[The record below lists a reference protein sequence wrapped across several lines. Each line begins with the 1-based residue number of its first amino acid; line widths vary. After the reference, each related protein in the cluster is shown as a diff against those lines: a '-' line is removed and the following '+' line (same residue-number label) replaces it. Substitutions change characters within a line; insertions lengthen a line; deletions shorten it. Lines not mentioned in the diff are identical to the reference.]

1 MDVRQLAFLA
11 GQPSAAVKNREHFW
25 GMPKRGLAFLLANV
39 MFWQPMWA
47 QADGIVVATP
57 GTSLGQAGNGVP
69 IVQIATPNGTGL
81 SHNQFHDY
89 NVGTQGVILNNV
101 ANQTGATQLGGII
114 VGNPNLTSGVA
125 AQTILNEVVG
135 GSPSQLRGYT
145 EVAGQSARV
154 IVANPYGISC
164 NGCGFI
170 NTPRVTLTTGKPV
183 LDNGRLDRFQVDQG
197 SVTIDGA
204 GLNANNVDRFEII
217 TRSAKINAEIQAKNL
232 TIVAGRNDVNA
243 DSLNATARADDGSA
257 KPQLAIDSSALG
269 GMYAGAIKLV
279 GTEAGVGVKLDGNLA
294 ASGGDIQ
301 LDANGHLSLAQTS
314 AAGAVN
320 VKAASLDARGPV
332 YAGTAVNVQTQGNL
346 TNQQTL
352 AARDSIALTAG
363 GVLTNNGIIEAGVNA
378 DTSRNASGD
387 VNLNAQN
394 FTNTG
399 KSVVASRNLTVNT
412 SQTLNNQGGTLSA
425 GQIANITVGT
435 LDNQNSGR
443 VLSSGNLN
451 LTANQVLNSNG
462 LITSTGHL
470 DATLGHLNNRTGELS
485 SLATATLRMATLDN
499 VAGLVNAGQ
508 ALSITT
514 TGAVNN
520 QGGKLTS
527 LDSLSLNAGQVDN
540 SSKGR
545 IASNK
550 ALTVSV
556 SSLDQHDG
564 GQLTSNTSLT
574 LDLNH
579 GELNNQNGL
588 INAPALVLKNL
599 AQVNN
604 RNGEIS
610 SAQAFTLAAD
620 SLDNSDGKLLG
631 NQAVTLRVQQA
642 LTNIKGLIAAA
653 SVDVQAGSLNN
664 NGGTLTSRTGL
675 ELRVTGQ
682 LDNQDQGLINAS
694 QNLNINAASL
704 NNQNGGSLLGS
715 AIAIDFSGAMGDLNN
730 ANGLITTTGQLSI
743 RNLRDL
749 NNRGGELSSSQS
761 YTLTGRNLDNSD
773 GKLISRQQLDLTADA
788 TTNLNGLISG
798 WQSLSL
804 LGGSLDNRNQGTLS
818 SRDGDVLVDLTGAV
832 RNSNAGALVSHGTLK
847 VTAASLDNSDNG
859 ILSSAG
865 AQTLVIAGT
874 LNNAQGGLIDSGAAL
889 DIQAQTLSNANATI
903 NAQQDIRFTGT
914 DLNNSAGTFA
924 GKGAITLDLLGTLTN
939 TSGKLA
945 SNGPLVIQ
953 RARQIDNQGG
963 QLASQG
969 LLNLLT
975 GGLDNR
981 NGGTVAANDWLTL
994 TANGVVQNS
1003 ANGQIFSS
1011 NAGLTLNAASLD
1023 NAKGTL
1029 QSQGD
1034 LTVKTSG
1041 AIDNQSGRIVA
1052 KDGNLDITA
1061 ASLDSR
1067 GGVLSSLKGAFSSHI
1082 TGVLRNGYD
1091 LNNNRQGGIIQ
1102 AQSLNLKAL
1111 AGLDNY
1117 GGRITAQTGDAIV
1130 DTGTNGNFDNRN
1142 GGLYA
1147 KGRVSVTGNNFD
1159 NSGDNDGQIGGQ
1171 QIDLS
1176 LRGALNNRLGII
1188 ESESTLSITA
1198 ASLDNQTG
1206 QLRALG
1212 NTGKTAFAISGVFDN
1227 RNGTVE
1233 SANSDLS
1240 LGAGGLLNVGGNVL
1254 HVGTGIFDIATGQLG
1269 SAGGNFVTRGGLTL
1283 TADSWTNSS
1292 VIQAG
1297 QLSVNVGSFTQT
1309 ASGQLLAS
1317 TAFSGT
1323 GGTWQ
1328 NDGLI
1333 ASDGTFNLNLS
1344 GAYNGTGRTT
1354 SLGALK
1360 LAANQLNLGAAG
1372 SIAGGAHTEFA
1383 ISGALSS
1390 AGRITSAADLL
1401 INANSIVNQ
1410 GTLGAAQKVELNT
1423 PSLMNNGGLL
1433 FSGADMS
1440 LAVTR
1445 FTNQA
1450 GDLYGLGDV
1459 LIKGLNGAAQASQV
1473 ANLSG
1478 SMESGGTFT
1487 LNAGDFQNRT
1497 LGDDG
1502 TQNFA
1507 VGRKLVS
1514 GYIAVHCLDCDGP
1527 HFQVD
1532 YVAREFFDA
1541 GQDTDTTPSALL
1553 SAGRDLTFNGGTF
1566 LNSKSTVTAAG
1577 NIAIHADTLKNVG
1590 AVGGAVE
1597 RTRIYETPWRDN
1609 HYIYDYLPQVVA
1621 YNQRNNP
1628 IFPNVMYVDSNG
1640 EFRVGIP
1647 VVARAWDGDG
1657 NATGVV
1663 NVKDALTDALVSYGR
1678 WPITQTGYDPDNI
1691 PNSQYDPNNLVQVP
1705 TSLEQYTLI
1714 SDTEV
1719 AIDGTSAAA
1728 GRNAVIQAGGK
1739 VTITATQDLQN
1750 SVIHED
1756 YATNGGANKVANTQ
1770 ASGTGNTVALH
1781 LNAQLAPDLAQQQ
1794 VNPLTLPGFS
1804 LPVGQN
1810 GLFRLSQE
1818 GSTNPTGTGPQS
1830 WSLTGAT
1837 VTASTSAPVTLNRV
1851 QGLPNSAGKSQPHKY
1866 LIETNP
1872 VLTDLKQFMSSDY
1885 LLSNLGYNPDT
1896 SAKRL
1901 GDGLYEQRL
1910 IQQAVVA
1917 RTGQRYID
1925 GQTSDEGLFK
1935 YLMNNAIASKDALNL
1950 SVGVSLTSQQVA
1962 ALTHDIVWL
1971 EEHEVN
1977 GEKVLVPVLYL
1988 AQAEG
1993 RLGPTGALIAG
2004 NDVTLIA
2011 GQNLDNVGTLRATHN
2026 LSATAGKDL
2035 VSSGLI
2041 QAGNRL
2047 DVLAG
2052 NDVVNKSGGI
2062 LAGRDVSV
2070 TATRGDVLNERTVTA
2085 MDSNTRFG
2093 NKHIDYADS
2102 AARIEA
2108 ANDLSVSAGRDIA
2121 NAGGVL
2127 SSGRD
2132 MALSA
2137 GRDVAVTSAVVATN
2151 DTTNSRIS
2159 TSSTKQLGASVSAG
2173 RDLAVEAGR
2182 DIAAVASQI
2191 DAKRDISMT
2200 ATDNLTISSAAD
2212 EEHSLSKSKKLTR
2225 QEDHV
2230 SQVMSGVTAG
2240 GNLKLDAGKDLAVIS
2255 SRISAGDEAYL
2266 VAGDNLDILAAKD
2279 SDYSLYDMKKK
2290 GSFGA
2295 KKTKRDEVTD
2305 VKYIGSEITTGGNL
2319 TLVSGGDQR
2328 YQVAKLE
2335 SGKDITLDS
2344 GGAIV
2349 FEGVKDLHDESHTK
2363 SDGDAFWTSSKGK
2376 GNTDETL
2383 RQTQMIAKGNITIKA
2398 VEGLRIDLKEVNQ
2411 QSVSQTIDAMVKADP
2426 QLAWLKQAEARGDV
2440 DWRQVKEIH
2449 ESFKYSNSG
2458 LGPAS
2463 QLIIAIAL
2471 AAVMGPMMAGMNTM
2485 MQAVA
2490 VSAATKAT
2498 VSTIDNRGNLGKVI
2512 KDVTS
2517 KDSIKGYVVAAA
2529 TAGVMDGLNYNP
2541 GKIGFDANSLKI
2553 VAIKVTADAVIK
2565 TAVYGGSFKDNLASS
2580 AVGVAAS
2587 IGGAIGAGKIGDLSL
2602 PEGGLAKILLH
2613 AGLGGL
2619 LAEAMGG
2626 DFRTGALA
2634 GGANEVLVGLLGDK
2648 LLPSN
2653 LVPGSA
2659 EYNQAQ
2665 ANILALSQIVGV
2677 LGAAASGGDVG
2688 VGAAVAA
2695 NATQYNFLGDHAEA
2709 KRDRARE
2716 EFKETNRIGAARQLV
2731 ELEGADQRSDNL
2743 LAKYRLDKSSLSA
2756 AELAELNA
2764 YVQVYTYDMAL
2775 KYGEDVARTLANAL
2789 IQNGPDSVGIY
2800 PYAGTT
2806 EAKNAYADALR
2817 AQLGGWGEQLAWTRP
2832 KSENELVY
2840 KDAQGYLQINNEQ
2853 QGLSNLGSPAL
2864 YGLTGPLGAGI
2875 RIAAAANGA
2884 LQAAYGANQAFNG
2897 DLWNAAGNIV
2907 VGALGVASVK
2917 VPSTRLPNA
2926 SGIGELPVVNSNTGN
2941 TLVKEVGEVFDWTAI
2956 GAKGIQKVPG
2966 FGEVDDFFASQSA
2979 NLNKKLGT
2987 KIGEGRL
2994 PYETSRA
3001 GVEQAKATV
3010 KETLENVTSVSPLI
3024 PSSTVRGNYDLIHVY
3039 SSKTNST
3046 VSLRVLPDGR
3056 YEFDTLIPEKSSKF

>member
-1 MDVRQLAFLA
+1 MDVRHYAFLA
-11 GQPSAAVKNREHFW
+11 RQPSAAVKTREHFL

-69 IVQIATPNGTGL
+69 IIQIATPNGTGL
-81 SHNQFHDY
+81 SHNQFQDY

-101 ANQTGATQLGGII
+101 AAQTGATQLGGII
-114 VGNPNLTSGVA
+114 VGNPNLTNRAA

-135 GSPSQLRGYT
+135 GSPSQLHGYT

-197 SVTIDGA
+197 SVTIDGV
-204 GLNANNVDRFEII
+204 GLNANNVDSFEII

-243 DSLNATARADDGSA
+243 DNLNATARADDGSA

-320 VKAASLDARGPV
+320 VKAASLDAQGPV
-332 YAGTAVNVQTQGNL
+332 YAGTSVNVQTQGNL

-352 AARDSIALTAG
+352 AARDSIVLSAG

-378 DTSRNASGD
+378 DTSRNATGD
-387 VNLNAQN
+387 VSLSAQNLNN
-394 FTNTG
+394 SG
-399 KSVVASRNLTVNT
+399 KSVVASRNLTANT
-412 SQTLNNQGGTLSA
+412 AQTLTNQGGTLSA
-425 GQIANITVGT
+425 GQTANITAGT
-435 LDNQNSGR
+435 LDNQNKGR
-443 VLSSGNLN
+443 VLSNGSLN
-451 LTANQVLNSNG
+451 LAANQVLNGNG
-462 LITSTGHL
+462 LITSTGNL
-470 DATLGHLNNRTGELS
+470 NATLGYLNNRAGELS
-485 SLATATLRMATLDN
+485 SLAAATLRMATLDN

-508 ALSITT
+508 ALSITAT
-514 TGAVNN
+514 ATVNN

-527 LDSLSLNAGQVDN
+527 LDALSLNAGKVDN
-540 SSKGR
+540 SSGGR

-550 ALTVSV
+550 ALTASV
-556 SSLDQHDG
+556 VSLDQHDG
-564 GQLTSNTSLT
+564 GQLTSATSLA

-588 INAPALVLKNL
+588 INAPLLVLKNL
-599 AQVNN
+599 AQVDN

-620 SLDNSDGKLLG
+620 SLDNSNGKLLG
-631 NQAVTLRVQQA
+631 NQAVTLRVQQS
-642 LTNIKGLIAAA
+642 LTNVKGVVAAQ

-664 NGGTLTSRTGL
+664 NEGTLTSRTNL
-675 ELRVTGQ
+675 DLRVTGQ
-682 LDNQDQGLINAS
+682 LDNQDKGLINAT

-715 AIAIDFSGAMGDLNN
+715 AITIDFSGVMGDLNN

-749 NNRGGELSSSQS
+749 INRSGELSSSQS
-761 YTLTGRNLDNSD
+761 YTLKGRNLDNSD
-773 GKLISRQQLDLTADA
+773 GKLISRQQLDLTADT
-788 TTNLNGLISG
+788 TTNLHGLISG

-804 LGGSLDNRNQGTLS
+804 LGGSLDNRNEGTLS

-889 DIQAQTLSNANATI
+889 DIQAQTLSNADATI
-903 NAQQDIRFTGT
+903 NAQQDISFTGT
-914 DLNNSAGTFA
+914 DLNNSTGTFA

-953 RARQIDNQGG
+953 RAQQVDNQGG
-963 QLASQG
+963 QLASQA
-969 LLNLLT
+969 LLSLLT

-981 NGGTVAANDWLTL
+981 NGGTVAASELLTI
-994 TANGVVQNS
+994 TASGVVQNS

-1011 NAGLTLNAASLD
+1011 NAGLTLNAASID

-1034 LTVKTSG
+1034 LTVKTGG

-1052 KDGNLDITA
+1052 KGGNLDITA

-1067 GGVLSSLKGAFSSHI
+1067 GGVLSSLQGAFSSHI
-1082 TGVLRNGYD
+1082 SGVLRNGYD
-1091 LNNNRQGGIIQ
+1091 LNNNRQGGVIQ

-1188 ESESTLSITA
+1188 ESESTLTITA

-1212 NTGKTAFAISGVFDN
+1212 DNGKTAFAIGGLFDN

-1233 SANSDLS
+1233 SANTNLT
-1240 LGAGGLLNVGGNVL
+1240 LTAGSLLNVSGNVL

-1269 SAGGNFVTRGGLTL
+1269 SAGGTFVTRGSLTL
-1283 TADSWTNSS
+1283 NADGWTNSS
-1292 VIQAG
+1292 VIQADR
-1297 QLSVNVGSFTQT
+1297 LTVNVNSLNQT
-1309 ASGQLLAS
+1309 SGGQLLAVS
-1317 TAFSGT
+1317 QLT
-1323 GGTWQ
+1323 GNGGNWN

-1333 ASDGTFNLNLS
+1333 ASDGKLNLTLWGNYS
-1344 GAYNGTGRTT
+1344 GNGRTS
-1354 SLGALK
+1354 SLGDLTLK
-1360 LAANQLNLGAAG
+1360 ANQLTLNAAT
-1372 SIAGGAHTEFA
+1372 SIAGGGNTTVNINGELNNQGRLTSSGDLT
-1383 ISGALSS
+1383 ISAANLNNYGTIGSGKDLTLTTGALLNSRGLISS
-1390 AGRITSAADLL
+1390 GGDMRLLLSSFTNAYGQVYGLSNVHIGRDRDSGKADLL
-1401 INANSIVNQ
+1401 DNRSGDIYSAQDLTINALTVNNVRDILEY
-1410 GTLGAAQKVELNT
+1410 TAHEKSSVVITELDCNLI
-1423 PSLMNNGGLL
+1423 PI
-1433 FSGADMS
+1433 
-1440 LAVTR
+1440 
-1445 FTNQA
+1445 A
-1450 GDLYGLGDV
+1450 GCDFR
-1459 LIKGLNGAAQASQV
+1459 
-1473 ANLSG
+1473 SG
-1478 SMESGGTFT
+1478 SRRNGHWEIAETDRLKVSDSSEAASLTSGGDMTINAQV
-1487 LNAGDFQNRT
+1487 LNNT
-1497 LGDDG
+1497 SS
-1502 TQNFA
+1502 T
-1507 VGRKLVS
+1507 
-1514 GYIAVHCLDCDGP
+1514 IASTG
-1527 HFQVD
+1527 
-1532 YVAREFFDA
+1532 
-1541 GQDTDTTPSALL
+1541 
-1553 SAGRDLTFNGGTF
+1553 NI
-1566 LNSKSTVTAAG
+1566 TVTA
-1577 NIAIHADTLKNVG
+1577 DTINNTGLQEQDIITK
-1590 AVGGAVE
+1590 
-1597 RTRIYETPWRDN
+1597 RTFWN
-1609 HYIYDYLPQVVA
+1609 
-1621 YNQRNNP
+1621 
-1628 IFPNVMYVDSNG
+1628 YVDQI
-1640 EFRVGIP
+1640 F
-1647 VVARAWDGDG
+1647 
-1657 NATGVV
+1657 AT
-1663 NVKDALTDALVSYGR
+1663 
-1678 WPITQTGYDPDNI
+1678 
-1691 PNSQYDPNNLVQVP
+1691 VP
-1705 TSLEQYTLI
+1705 
-1714 SDTEV
+1714 
-1719 AIDGTSAAA
+1719 AAA
-1728 GRNAVIQAGGK
+1728 EFNQKNSPAPSATVESDLSYFISLLGGGMLTESTTTVAGSGSSYDAVIQAGGNISLNATQTIDNSVVRPYYSYVAGGK
-1739 VTITATQDLQN
+1739 TNTDTGAGNGFSTPVTI
-1750 SVIHED
+1750 
-1756 YATNGGANKVANTQ
+1756 
-1770 ASGTGNTVALH
+1770 
-1781 LNAQLAPDLAQQQ
+1781 NAQLPPDLAQQQ
-1794 VNPLTLPGFS
+1794 VNPLTLPGFN
-1804 LPVGQN
+1804 LPTSQN

-1818 GSTNPTGTGPQS
+1818 GSSAPTSTGPQS
-1830 WSLTGAT
+1830 WTLSGGK
-1837 VTASTSAPVTLNRV
+1837 VTAGASSTPVTLNRV
-1851 QGLPNSAGKSQPHKY
+1851 QGLPSNAGKSQPHKY

-1885 LLSNLGYNPDT
+1885 LLQGLGYNPDQ

-1901 GDGLYEQRL
+1901 GDGLYEQKL

-1917 RTGQRYID
+1917 RTGQRFID
-1925 GQTSDEGLFK
+1925 GQTSDEAVFK

-1950 SVGVSLTSQQVA
+1950 SLGVTLTAQQVA

-1988 AQAEG
+1988 ANANN
-1993 RLGPTGALIAG
+1993 RLAANGALIQG
-2004 NDVTLIA
+2004 SDVTLIA
-2011 GQNLDNVGTLRATHN
+2011 GKDLNNAGTLRASQN
-2026 LSATAGKDL
+2026 LEATAKNDL
-2035 VSSGLI
+2035 VSSGLVE
-2041 QAGNRL
+2041 AGERL
-2047 DVLAG
+2047 NLLAT
-2052 NDVVNKSGGI
+2052 NNLTNKAGGI
-2062 LAGRDVSV
+2062 IAGRDV
-2070 TATRGDVLNERTVTA
+2070 TLKATNGDVVNERTVTSH
-2085 MDSNTRFG
+2085 DSSVG
-2093 NKHIDYADS
+2093 DYSHARDFVDS

-2108 ANDLSVSAGRDIA
+2108 ANKLVI
-2121 NAGGVL
+2121 N
-2127 SSGRD
+2127 
-2132 MALSA
+2132 A
-2137 GRDVAVTSAVVATN
+2137 GRDVLNTGGVLKSGGDMT
-2151 DTTNSRIS
+2151 
-2159 TSSTKQLGASVSAG
+2159 
-2173 RDLAVEAGR
+2173 
-2182 DIAAVASQI
+2182 I
-2191 DAKRDISMT
+2191 DAKRDVSITAVEERHSDSRTDFLDSTLTQHGASISAGGDLTVNAGGDVTVVASKLDAKGDVTMDAKGDLLF
-2200 ATDNLTISSAAD
+2200 ATAAD
-2212 EEHSLSKSKKLTR
+2212 EQHSYFKDKKETR

-2230 SQVMSGVTAG
+2230 SQIGTS
-2240 GNLKLDAGKDLAVIS
+2240 LDAGGKLTLKSGKDMTLVAS
-2255 SRISAGDEAYL
+2255 DISAGKEAYL
-2266 VAGDNLDILAAKD
+2266 HADGDLQLLAAQD
-2279 SDYSLYDMKKK
+2279 RDYTLYDMKKS
-2290 GSFGA
+2290 GSWGS
-2295 KKTKRDEVTD
+2295 KKTQHDEVTQITH
-2305 VKYIGSEITTGGNL
+2305 IGTQIKSGGDL
-2319 TLVSGGDQR
+2319 TLSSGGDQR

-2344 GGAIV
+2344 GGAII

-2580 AVGVAAS
+2580 AASIAAS
-2587 IGGAIGAGKIGDLSL
+2587 IGGAVGAGKIGDLPL

-2653 LVPGSA
+2653 LVPGSS

-2677 LGAAASGGDVG
+2677 LGAAASGGDAG
-2688 VGAAVAA
+2688 IASAVAA
-2695 NATQYNFLGDHAEA
+2695 NATQNNYLSHSQLQ
-2709 KRDRARE
+2709 R
-2716 EFKETNRIGAARQLV
+2716 AARKLSTCTTDA
-2731 ELEGADQRSDNL
+2731 ECTG
-2743 LAKYRLDKSSLSA
+2743 LAQEFRDISKEQDIEAIKNCLFA
-2756 AELAELNA
+2756 AELCRPTSLDVANTMADLNK
-2764 YVQVYTYDMAL
+2764 VKDAL
-2775 KYGEDVARTLANAL
+2775 GDGSPAAARTLQAL
-2789 IQNGPDSVGIY
+2789 INENHDFQQILAMA
-2800 PYAGTT
+2800 AGGHT
-2806 EAKNAYADALR
+2806 ADAL
-2817 AQLGGWGEQLAWTRP
+2817 A
-2832 KSENELVY
+2832 
-2840 KDAQGYLQINNEQ
+2840 
-2853 QGLSNLGSPAL
+2853 
-2864 YGLTGPLGAGI
+2864 
-2875 RIAAAANGA
+2875 GA
-2884 LQAAYGANQAFNG
+2884 LQAKWNLSDEQTSILRDNFGMIAAVGAGIA
-2897 DLWNAAGNIV
+2897 AAGGKAIV
-2907 VGALGVASVK
+2907 DTLRSAPGKGKNTSTQPSPVLSEKEVDSPIAQTETYFRVEAGGTGSKTSQNRISVN
-2917 VPSTRLPNA
+2917 SDGT
-2926 SGIGELPVVNSNTGN
+2926 IVVNSGCSGQLCVSTNGPSHASYYLSNRRPDGN
-2941 TLVKEVGEVFDWTAI
+2941 VVVF
-2956 GAKGIQKVPG
+2956 
-2966 FGEVDDFFASQSA
+2966 EVDRSLHQKIMSEAVDQRPLDGVPRSPGAP
-2979 NLNKKLGT
+2979 KIVDPT
-2987 KIGEGRL
+2987 KGQ
-2994 PYETSRA
+2994 P
-3001 GVEQAKATV
+3001 
-3010 KETLENVTSVSPLI
+3010 SVSLELPKVWDSLLEKH
-3024 PSSTVRGNYDLIHVY
+3024 SSNA
-3039 SSKTNST
+3039 
-3046 VSLRVLPDGR
+3046 RVLTQEEFFHEFGR
-3056 YEFDTLIPEKSSKF
+3056 

>member
-1 MDVRQLAFLA
+1 
-11 GQPSAAVKNREHFW
+11 
-25 GMPKRGLAFLLANV
+25 
-39 MFWQPMWA
+39 
-47 QADGIVVATP
+47 
-57 GTSLGQAGNGVP
+57 
-69 IVQIATPNGTGL
+69 
-81 SHNQFHDY
+81 
-89 NVGTQGVILNNV
+89 
-101 ANQTGATQLGGII
+101 
-114 VGNPNLTSGVA
+114 
-125 AQTILNEVVG
+125 
-135 GSPSQLRGYT
+135 
-145 EVAGQSARV
+145 
-154 IVANPYGISC
+154 
-164 NGCGFI
+164 
-170 NTPRVTLTTGKPV
+170 
-183 LDNGRLDRFQVDQG
+183 
-197 SVTIDGA
+197 
-204 GLNANNVDRFEII
+204 
-217 TRSAKINAEIQAKNL
+217 
-232 TIVAGRNDVNA
+232 
-243 DSLNATARADDGSA
+243 
-257 KPQLAIDSSALG
+257 
-269 GMYAGAIKLV
+269 
-279 GTEAGVGVKLDGNLA
+279 
-294 ASGGDIQ
+294 
-301 LDANGHLSLAQTS
+301 
-314 AAGAVN
+314 
-320 VKAASLDARGPV
+320 
-332 YAGTAVNVQTQGNL
+332 
-346 TNQQTL
+346 
-352 AARDSIALTAG
+352 

-387 VNLNAQN
+387 VNLSAQN
-394 FTNTG
+394 LNNIG
-399 KSVVASRNLTVNT
+399 KSVVASRDLTVNT
-412 SQTLNNQGGTLSA
+412 AQTLNNQGGTLSA
-425 GQIANITVGT
+425 AQTANITVGT
-435 LDNQNSGR
+435 LDNQNNGR
-443 VLSSGNLN
+443 VLSNGNLN
-451 LTANQVLNSNG
+451 LTANQVLNGNG
-462 LITSTGHL
+462 LITSTGNL
-470 DATLGHLNNRTGELS
+470 NATLGHLNNRTGELS

-508 ALSITT
+508 ALSITA

-527 LDSLSLNAGQVDN
+527 FDALSLNAEAVDN

-564 GQLTSNTSLT
+564 GQLTSGESLT

-579 GELNNQNGL
+579 GELNNQNG
-588 INAPALVLKNL
+588 
-599 AQVNN
+599 
-604 RNGEIS
+604 
-610 SAQAFTLAAD
+610 
-620 SLDNSDGKLLG
+620 
-631 NQAVTLRVQQA
+631 
-642 LTNIKGLIAAA
+642 
-653 SVDVQAGSLNN
+653 
-664 NGGTLTSRTGL
+664 
-675 ELRVTGQ
+675 
-682 LDNQDQGLINAS
+682 
-694 QNLNINAASL
+694 
-704 NNQNGGSLLGS
+704 GSLLGS
-715 AIAIDFSGAMGDLNN
+715 AIAINFNGAMGDLNN

-749 NNRGGELSSSQS
+749 NNRSGELSSSQS

-832 RNSNAGALVSHGTLK
+832 RNSNAGALVSNGTLK

-865 AQTLVIAGT
+865 AQTFVIAGT

-889 DIQAQTLSNANATI
+889 DIQAQTLSNTNATI
-903 NAQQDIRFTGT
+903 NAQHDIRFTGT
-914 DLNNSAGTFA
+914 DLNNSAGTLA

-939 TSGKLA
+939 TNGKLA

-953 RARQIDNQGG
+953 RAQQIDNQGG

-969 LLNLLT
+969 LLSLLT

-994 TANGVVQNS
+994 TASSVVQNS

-1011 NAGLTLNAASLD
+1011 DAGLTLNAASLD

-1052 KDGNLDITA
+1052 KRGNLDITA

-1067 GGVLSSLKGAFSSHI
+1067 GGVLSSLQGAFSSQI

-1111 AGLDNY
+1111 AGIDNY

-1147 KGRVSVTGNNFD
+1147 KGRVSVTAKDFD

-1212 NTGKTAFAISGVFDN
+1212 SNGKTAFAIGGVFDN

-1254 HVGTGIFDIATGQLG
+1254 HVGTGIFDIAIGQLG

-1292 VIQAG
+1292 VIQAAR
-1297 QLSVNVGSFTQT
+1297 LSVNVGSFTQT

-1333 ASDGTFNLNLS
+1333 ASDGTFDLGLS
-1344 GAYNGTGRTT
+1344 GAYNGAGRTT

-1372 SIAGGAHTEFA
+1372 SIAGGARTEFA
-1383 ISGALSS
+1383 IGGALSS

-1410 GTLGAAQKVELNT
+1410 GTLGAAQQVELNT
-1423 PSLMNNGGLL
+1423 PSLMNDGGLL

-1459 LIKGLNGAAQASQV
+1459 LIKGFNGAAQASQV

-1527 HFQVD
+1527 NFQVD

-1541 GQDTDTTPSALL
+1541 GQDADTTPSALL
-1553 SAGRDLTFNGGTF
+1553 SAGRDLIFNGGTF

-1590 AVGGAVE
+1590 AVGGSVE
-1597 RTRIYETPWRDN
+1597 RTRIYETPWRAN

-1628 IFPNVMYVDSNG
+1628 IFPNVMYVDSSG

-1647 VVARAWDGDG
+1647 VVGSVWDGDG
-1657 NATGVV
+1657 NASGVV
-1663 NVKDALTDALVSYGR
+1663 NVKDALTGALVSYGR
-1678 WPITQTGYDPDNI
+1678 WPITQTGYDPQNI

-1705 TSLEQYTLI
+1705 TSLQQYTLI

-1756 YATNGGANKVANTQ
+1756 YVTNGGANKVANTQ

-1781 LNAQLAPDLAQQQ
+1781 LNAQLPPDLAQQQ

-1810 GLFRLSQE
+1810 GLFRLSSQ
-1818 GSTNPTGTGPQS
+1818 GGTGTSTTVPQDWALGS
-1830 WSLTGAT
+1830 EVAATSSLT
-1837 VTASTSAPVTLNRV
+1837 RV
-1851 QGLPNSAGKSQPHKY
+1851 QGVPSNAGKSQPHKY

-1872 VLTDLKQFMSSDY
+1872 VLTNLKQFMSSDY

-1925 GQTSDEGLFK
+1925 GQTTDEGLFK
-1935 YLMNNAIASKDALNL
+1935 YLMNNAIASKNALNL

-2011 GQNLDNVGTLRATHN
+2011 GQNLDNVGTLRATNN

-2108 ANDLSVSAGRDIA
+2108 ANDLTVKAGQDI
-2121 NAGGVL
+2121 NVIGGVL
-2127 SSGRD
+2127 QSGRD
-2132 MALSA
+2132 MNLNA
-2137 GRDVAVTSAVVATN
+2137 GRDLNVSSAQV
-2151 DTTNSRIS
+2151 TNSVFRDS
-2159 TSSTKQLGASVSAG
+2159 KHNSSDITQLGASVSAG
-2173 RDLAVEAGR
+2173 RDLTAQAGR
-2182 DIAAVASQI
+2182 DISVIASQI
-2191 DAKRDISMT
+2191 DAKRDIAMT
-2200 ATDNLTISSAAD
+2200 AVDNLTISSAAD
-2212 EEHSLSKSKKLTR
+2212 EEHSLSKSKKLTV

-2240 GNLKLDAGKDLAVIS
+2240 GNVKLDAGKDLAVIS
-2255 SRISAGDEAYL
+2255 SRITAGDEAYL
-2266 VAGDNLDILAAKD
+2266 VAGDNLDILAAQD

-2305 VKYIGSEITTGGNL
+2305 VKNIGSEITTGGNL
-2319 TLVSGGDQR
+2319 TLISEGDQR

-2349 FEGVKDLHDESHTK
+2349 FEGVKDLHQESHEK
-2363 SDGDAFWTSSKGK
+2363 SSSDLAWTSAKGK

-2383 RQTQMIAKGNITIKA
+2383 RQSQLVAQGNLVIKA
-2398 VEGLRIDLKEVNQ
+2398 VNGLKIDVKQ
-2411 QSVSQTIDAMVKADP
+2411 IDQKTVSQTIDAMVQADP
-2426 QLAWLKQAEARGDV
+2426 QLAWLKDAEMRGDV
-2440 DWRQVKEIH
+2440 DWRLIKETH
-2449 ESFKYSNSG
+2449 ESFKYSSSSLGQGAMLAIIIIVTVLTAGAASTAVASASTAMGATAGGTMAAASAATAATATAAATSATAAG
-2458 LGPAS
+2458 LGNVIATGVLTSMAS
-2463 QLIIAIAL
+2463 
-2471 AAVMGPMMAGMNTM
+2471 TT
-2485 MQAVA
+2485 A
-2490 VSAATKAT
+2490 VSAINNK
-2498 VSTIDNRGNLGKVI
+2498 GNLGNTF
-2512 KDVTS
+2512 KDVIS
-2517 KDSIKGYVVAAA
+2517 SENLKGYVIAGALAGIASQFGFNPTELSFDVASAKA
-2529 TAGVMDGLNYNP
+2529 
-2541 GKIGFDANSLKI
+2541 
-2553 VAIKVTADAVIK
+2553 VAIKVAADAVAK
-2565 TAVYGGSFKDNLASS
+2565 TAIMGGSLTNNLVEATLG
-2580 AVGVAAS
+2580 AGIS
-2587 IGGAIGAGKIGDLSL
+2587 IAGAIGANKIGDVTLFENGKL
-2602 PEGGLAKILLH
+2602 TKVAMH
-2613 AGLGGL
+2613 AALGGL
-2619 LAEAMGG
+2619 MAEAMGG

-2634 GGANEVLVGLLGDK
+2634 AGANEAIVDFLADK
-2648 LLPSN
+2648 LLP
-2653 LVPGSA
+2653 
-2659 EYNQAQ
+2659 
-2665 ANILALSQIVGV
+2665 VGV
-2677 LGAAASGGDVG
+2677 DRNSLEYQQGVSKLLAASQLIGVLTAAVTGGDASSAAAVT
-2688 VGAAVAA
+2688 A
-2695 NATQYNFLGDHAEA
+2695 NATQYNNLDHPSAERLL
-2709 KRDRARE
+2709 KELQGCRATEGCTAQNIRE
-2716 EFKETNRIGAARQLV
+2716 IV
-2731 ELEGADQRSDNL
+2731 
-2743 LAKYRLDKSSLSA
+2743 AKYEDLSTKRSMAINACDSRACVESIQKSAVSLEAPA
-2756 AELAELNA
+2756 AKDLMDFLRRNIS
-2764 YVQVYTYDMAL
+2764 YDMAGL
-2775 KYGEDVARTLANAL
+2775 LTGNPGLIAVPSQGVDGWGAL
-2789 IQNGPDSVGIY
+2789 FTSDKQM
-2800 PYAGTT
+2800 AF
-2806 EAKNAYADALR
+2806 AKNLKEGWLTPSELAGVDQWVKETSWLDQQAGRQLSLGER
-2817 AQLGGWGEQLAWTRP
+2817 ATLLTELKITLGMAILG
-2832 KSENELVY
+2832 KS
-2840 KDAQGYLQINNEQ
+2840 
-2853 QGLSNLGSPAL
+2853 P
-2864 YGLTGPLGAGI
+2864 
-2875 RIAAAANGA
+2875 
-2884 LQAAYGANQAFNG
+2884 
-2897 DLWNAAGNIV
+2897 
-2907 VGALGVASVK
+2907 VGAAS
-2917 VPSTRLPNA
+2917 S
-2926 SGIGELPVVNSNTGN
+2926 
-2941 TLVKEVGEVFDWTAI
+2941 
-2956 GAKGIQKVPG
+2956 GAKGVGSGAKFADQAKLDDHFARHG
-2966 FGEVDDFFASQSA
+2966 SDFGAKNTLEYQAQADKFLTAS
-2979 NLNKKLGT
+2979 K
-2987 KIGEGRL
+2987 
-2994 PYETSRA
+2994 PA
-3001 GVEQAKATV
+3001 GVLEKARPNGDIVRYNPGTDEFGV
-3010 KETLENVTSVSPLI
+3010 VSSGGSI
-3024 PSSTVRGNYDLIHVY
+3024 RTYY
-3039 SSKTNST
+3039 K
-3046 VSLRVLPDGR
+3046 PDPAVHGKGSNLD
-3056 YEFDTLIPEKSSKF
+3056 YFNAQ

>member
-1 MDVRQLAFLA
+1 MDVRHYAFLA
-11 GQPSAAVKNREHFW
+11 SQPSAAVKNREHFW

-69 IVQIATPNGTGL
+69 IIQIATPNGTGL

-89 NVGTQGVILNNV
+89 NVGSQGVILNNV
-101 ANQTGATQLGGII
+101 AAQTGATQLGGII
-114 VGNPNLTSGVA
+114 VGNPNLTNGIA

-232 TIVAGRNDVNA
+232 TIIAGRNDVNA

-332 YAGTAVNVQTQGNL
+332 YAGTAVNMQTQGNL

-394 FTNTG
+394 LNNTG

-425 GQIANITVGT
+425 AQTANITVGT
-435 LDNQNSGR
+435 LDNQNNGR

-462 LITSTGHL
+462 LITSTGNL
-470 DATLGHLNNRTGELS
+470 SATLGHLNNRTGELS

-499 VAGLVNAGQ
+499 VAGLVNAAQ
-508 ALSITT
+508 ALSITA

-550 ALTVSV
+550 TLTVSV

-564 GQLTSNTSLT
+564 GQLTSGTSLT

-620 SLDNSDGKLLG
+620 SLDNSNGKLLG

-664 NGGTLTSRTGL
+664 NGGTLTSRAGL
-675 ELRVTGQ
+675 ELRVNGQ
-682 LDNQDQGLINAS
+682 LDNQDQGLINAT
-694 QNLNINAASL
+694 QNLNINTASL

-761 YTLTGRNLDNSD
+761 YMLTGRNLDNSD

-832 RNSNAGALVSHGTLK
+832 RNSNAGALVSNGTLK

-859 ILSSAG
+859 ILSSAS
-865 AQTLVIAGT
+865 AQTFVIAGT

-903 NAQQDIRFTGT
+903 NAQQDISFTGT
-914 DLNNSAGTFA
+914 DLNNSAGTLA

-939 TSGKLA
+939 TNGKLA
-945 SNGPLVIQ
+945 SDGPLVIQ
-953 RARQIDNQGG
+953 RAVQINNQGG

-969 LLNLLT
+969 LLSLLT

-981 NGGTVAANDWLTL
+981 NGGTVAANDGLTL
-994 TANGVVQNS
+994 TASGVVQNS
-1003 ANGQIFSS
+1003 VNGQIFSS

-1034 LTVKTSG
+1034 LTVKTSD

-1052 KDGNLDITA
+1052 KGGNLDITA

-1067 GGVLSSLKGAFSSHI
+1067 GGVLSSLQGAFSSQI

-1188 ESESTLSITA
+1188 ESESTLTITA

-1212 NTGKTAFAISGVFDN
+1212 ANGKTAFAIGGLFDN
-1227 RNGTVE
+1227 RNGRVE
-1233 SANSDLS
+1233 SANNDLS
-1240 LGAGGLLNVGGNVL
+1240 LGTGGLLNAGGNVL
-1254 HVGTGIFDIATGQLG
+1254 HVGTGLFDIATGQLG

-1283 TADSWTNSS
+1283 AAASWTNSS
-1292 VIQAG
+1292 VIQADR
-1297 QLSVNVGSFTQT
+1297 LTVNINSLNQT
-1309 ASGQLLAS
+1309 ASGQLLAVS
-1317 TAFSGT
+1317 TLTGSG
-1323 GGTWQ
+1323 GNWN

-1333 ASDGTFNLNLS
+1333 ASDDSLSLTLGGTYSGNGRVSSLGTFGLS
-1344 GAYNGTGRTT
+1344 
-1354 SLGALK
+1354 
-1360 LAANQLNLGAAG
+1360 AAQLNLNAA
-1372 SIAGGAHTEFA
+1372 SSLAGGGNTT
-1383 ISGALSS
+1383 ISVGGQLSN
-1390 AGRITSAADLL
+1390 AGRLTSAADLTLTAGSVNNTGTVGAGKNLTLTTGALLNDRGL
-1401 INANSIVNQ
+1401 I
-1410 GTLGAAQKVELNT
+1410 
-1423 PSLMNNGGLL
+1423 
-1433 FSGADMS
+1433 FSGADMQLLS
-1440 LAVTR
+1440 PS
-1445 FTNQA
+1445 FTNRYGQVYSLGSTLIA
-1450 GDLYGLGDV
+1450 RDKNKTKADLLDNRSGGIESTGDLTIAATTVNNVMDV
-1459 LIKGLNGAAQASQV
+1459 LQYTEHEKSVATITQLSCALISYGCDDRGGGRINALWEIAETDRLKVTLHSEAASINSG
-1473 ANLSG
+1473 ANL
-1478 SMESGGTFT
+1478 TI
-1487 LNAGDFQNRT
+1487 NAGEVN
-1497 LGDDG
+1497 
-1502 TQNFA
+1502 NI
-1507 VGRKLVS
+1507 S
-1514 GYIAVHCLDCDGP
+1514 
-1527 HFQVD
+1527 
-1532 YVAREFFDA
+1532 
-1541 GQDTDTTPSALL
+1541 S
-1553 SAGRDLTFNGGTF
+1553 N
-1566 LNSKSTVTAAG
+1566 VTAAG
-1577 NIAIHADTLKNVG
+1577 NLTITASTINNKGVQEQDIETTRRFVSWVNETASAINMADLFT
-1590 AVGGAVE
+1590 
-1597 RTRIYETPWRDN
+1597 
-1609 HYIYDYLPQVVA
+1609 
-1621 YNQRNNP
+1621 QRNNP
-1628 IFPNVMYVDSNG
+1628 TPSATVEQDLSNFLAWMGETLPTSSRTING
-1640 EFRVGIP
+1640 ESL
-1647 VVARAWDGDG
+1647 
-1657 NATGVV
+1657 
-1663 NVKDALTDALVSYGR
+1663 DA
-1678 WPITQTGYDPDNI
+1678 I
-1691 PNSQYDPNNLVQVP
+1691 
-1705 TSLEQYTLI
+1705 
-1714 SDTEV
+1714 
-1719 AIDGTSAAA
+1719 
-1728 GRNAVIQAGGK
+1728 IQAGAN
-1739 VTITATQDLQN
+1739 VTLNATQNINN
-1750 SVIHED
+1750 SVVRPF
-1756 YATNGGANKVANTQ
+1756 YAYVAAGHTK
-1770 ASGTGNTVALH
+1770 ADTGVGSGYSTPIQINQ
-1781 LNAQLAPDLAQQQ
+1781 QLAPDLAQQQ

-1804 LPVGQN
+1804 LPSSQN

-1818 GSTNPTGTGPQS
+1818 GSTNPTATGPQS
-1830 WSLTGAT
+1830 WTLTGAG
-1837 VTASTSAPVTLNRV
+1837 VTSSTSAPVTLNRV
-1851 QGLPNSAGKSQPHKY
+1851 QGLPSNAGKSQPHKY

-1885 LLSNLGYNPDT
+1885 LLSGLGYKPDQ

-1901 GDGLYEQRL
+1901 GDGLYEQKL
-1910 IQQAVVA
+1910 VQQAVLA
-1917 RTGQRYID
+1917 RTGQRFID
-1925 GQTSDEGLFK
+1925 GQTSDEALYK

-1950 SVGVSLTSQQVA
+1950 SLGVTLTSQQVA

-1988 AQAEG
+1988 ANANN
-1993 RLGPTGALIAG
+1993 RLAANGALIQG
-2004 NDVTLIA
+2004 HDVTLIA
-2011 GQNLDNVGTLRATHN
+2011 DKDLHNAGTLRASQN
-2026 LSATAGKDL
+2026 LDATAKKDL
-2035 VSSGLI
+2035 VSSGL
-2041 QAGNRL
+2041 
-2047 DVLAG
+2047 
-2052 NDVVNKSGGI
+2052 
-2062 LAGRDVSV
+2062 
-2070 TATRGDVLNERTVTA
+2070 
-2085 MDSNTRFG
+2085 
-2093 NKHIDYADS
+2093 
-2102 AARIEA
+2102 
-2108 ANDLSVSAGRDIA
+2108 
-2121 NAGGVL
+2121 
-2127 SSGRD
+2127 
-2132 MALSA
+2132 
-2137 GRDVAVTSAVVATN
+2137 
-2151 DTTNSRIS
+2151 
-2159 TSSTKQLGASVSAG
+2159 
-2173 RDLAVEAGR
+2173 VEAGER
-2182 DIAAVASQI
+2182 
-2191 DAKRDISMT
+2191 
-2200 ATDNLTISSAAD
+2200 L
-2212 EEHSLSKSKKLTR
+2212 
-2225 QEDHV
+2225 
-2230 SQVMSGVTAG
+2230 
-2240 GNLKLDAGKDLAVIS
+2240 
-2255 SRISAGDEAYL
+2255 
-2266 VAGDNLDILAAKD
+2266 
-2279 SDYSLYDMKKK
+2279 
-2290 GSFGA
+2290 
-2295 KKTKRDEVTD
+2295 
-2305 VKYIGSEITTGGNL
+2305 
-2319 TLVSGGDQR
+2319 
-2328 YQVAKLE
+2328 
-2335 SGKDITLDS
+2335 
-2344 GGAIV
+2344 
-2349 FEGVKDLHDESHTK
+2349 
-2363 SDGDAFWTSSKGK
+2363 
-2376 GNTDETL
+2376 
-2383 RQTQMIAKGNITIKA
+2383 
-2398 VEGLRIDLKEVNQ
+2398 
-2411 QSVSQTIDAMVKADP
+2411 
-2426 QLAWLKQAEARGDV
+2426 
-2440 DWRQVKEIH
+2440 
-2449 ESFKYSNSG
+2449 
-2458 LGPAS
+2458 
-2463 QLIIAIAL
+2463 
-2471 AAVMGPMMAGMNTM
+2471 
-2485 MQAVA
+2485 
-2490 VSAATKAT
+2490 
-2498 VSTIDNRGNLGKVI
+2498 
-2512 KDVTS
+2512 
-2517 KDSIKGYVVAAA
+2517 
-2529 TAGVMDGLNYNP
+2529 
-2541 GKIGFDANSLKI
+2541 
-2553 VAIKVTADAVIK
+2553 
-2565 TAVYGGSFKDNLASS
+2565 
-2580 AVGVAAS
+2580 
-2587 IGGAIGAGKIGDLSL
+2587 
-2602 PEGGLAKILLH
+2602 
-2613 AGLGGL
+2613 
-2619 LAEAMGG
+2619 
-2626 DFRTGALA
+2626 
-2634 GGANEVLVGLLGDK
+2634 
-2648 LLPSN
+2648 
-2653 LVPGSA
+2653 
-2659 EYNQAQ
+2659 
-2665 ANILALSQIVGV
+2665 
-2677 LGAAASGGDVG
+2677 
-2688 VGAAVAA
+2688 
-2695 NATQYNFLGDHAEA
+2695 
-2709 KRDRARE
+2709 
-2716 EFKETNRIGAARQLV
+2716 
-2731 ELEGADQRSDNL
+2731 NL
-2743 LAKYRLDKSSLSA
+2743 LA
-2756 AELAELNA
+2756 
-2764 YVQVYTYDMAL
+2764 T
-2775 KYGEDVARTLANAL
+2775 
-2789 IQNGPDSVGIY
+2789 
-2800 PYAGTT
+2800 
-2806 EAKNAYADALR
+2806 
-2817 AQLGGWGEQLAWTRP
+2817 
-2832 KSENELVY
+2832 
-2840 KDAQGYLQINNEQ
+2840 NN
-2853 QGLSNLGSPAL
+2853 
-2864 YGLTGPLGAGI
+2864 LT
-2875 RIAAAANGA
+2875 N
-2884 LQAAYGANQAFNG
+2884 
-2897 DLWNAAGNIV
+2897 
-2907 VGALGVASVK
+2907 
-2917 VPSTRLPNA
+2917 
-2926 SGIGELPVVNSNTGN
+2926 
-2941 TLVKEVGEVFDWTAI
+2941 
-2956 GAKGIQKVPG
+2956 
-2966 FGEVDDFFASQSA
+2966 
-2979 NLNKKLGT
+2979 
-2987 KIGEGRL
+2987 
-2994 PYETSRA
+2994 RA
-3001 GVEQAKATV
+3001 GG
-3010 KETLENVTSVSPLI
+3010 I
-3024 PSSTVRGNYDLIHVY
+3024 I
-3039 SSKTNST
+3039 
-3046 VSLRVLPDGR
+3046 
-3056 YEFDTLIPEKSSKF
+3056 